1 MLKKTFSNNEKA
13 TYYLTSVLIAVSC
26 CIIFYPGIFSNDSFN
41 QINQAITSRYNS
53 WHPAIMAILMHYLY
67 KPFGVGGIFLLH
79 QVLYWLAWALFFD
92 IVLGK
97 RKKIYLITGFF
108 TPFFLISLTVWK
120 DTGMMISLF
129 LSSTLIYYFF
139 KYHKSFVLIP
149 IFLLLAY
156 AFNVRTNGFIIVGT
170 LIFIFVSAY
179 WFTSKTKVLASVI
192 VGAISA
198 TLCSTLFFSLNS
210 SINKYYEVEQV
221 SALPSLVLYDAAGTF
236 YNAELGRT
244 PPPSWAEKNLKNSSS
259 WISEYNEKVCSLCWT
274 SNITCNGNPNM
285 NSVYL
290 TYWVKTILEHP
301 VDYIKHRTAFISN
314 LFGINFPTYYP
325 YHSHKQ
331 QNSYEE
337 QFHINHLGVV
347 FLYPVYIL
355 SYLLS
360 IFHLYQPALYVLLSI
375 FCFLDSLK
383 RFICKKDFSLDR
395 ILTLSLSGSSI
406 ISALS
411 LAFLAV
417 AADYRYMIWS
427 VLGGFISMLITF
439 KREDSTARFSPT
451 L

>member
-1 MLKKTFSNNEKA
+1 M
-13 TYYLTSVLIAVSC
+13 
-26 CIIFYPGIFSNDSFN
+26 
-41 QINQAITSRYNS
+41 
-53 WHPAIMAILMHYLY
+53 
-67 KPFGVGGIFLLH
+67 
-79 QVLYWLAWALFFD
+79 
-92 IVLGK
+92 
-97 RKKIYLITGFF
+97 
-108 TPFFLISLTVWK
+108 
-120 DTGMMISLF
+120 
-129 LSSTLIYYFF
+129 
-139 KYHKSFVLIP
+139 
-149 IFLLLAY
+149 
-156 AFNVRTNGFIIVGT
+156 
-170 LIFIFVSAY
+170 
-179 WFTSKTKVLASVI
+179 
-192 VGAISA
+192 
-198 TLCSTLFFSLNS
+198 
-210 SINKYYEVEQV
+210 
-221 SALPSLVLYDAAGTF
+221 LYDAAGTF
-236 YNAELGRT
+236 YNAELDKT
-244 PPPSWAEKNLKNSSS
+244 PPPSWSEKNLKISSD

-274 SNITCNGNPNM
+274 SNITCNGNPNL

-301 VDYIKHRTAFISN
+301 LDYIKHRTTFISN

-331 QNSYEE
+331 QNSSEE

-347 FLYPVYIL
+347 FLYPMYIL

-439 KREDSTARFSPT
+439 KREDSTAHFSPT